1 MSVSM
6 KSTKVQMYSEIERLR
21 ALLDQQQAQ
30 LAMQAESIRR
40 MQEREAKSE
49 ERATC
54 RVCDGGPGNNT
65 RCSCPTEEREVT
77 LSKIEIGKRLAV
89 LMKRSVR
96 NAQGGGFE
104 SYVDGAW
111 VAVPQRVV
119 RYACGGAA

>member
-6 KSTKVQMYSEIERLR
+6 KSTKAQMYSEIERLR
-21 ALLDQQQAQ
+21 ALCDQQEQQ
-30 LAMQAESIRR
+30 LRAARE
-40 MQEREAKSE
+40 ERKAKSE
-49 ERATC
+49 EQPAAE
-54 RVCDGGPGNNT
+54 D
-65 RCSCPTEEREVT
+65 REVT

-104 SYVDGAW
+104 SYVDGEW
-111 VAVPQRVV
+111 IAVPQRVV

>member
-6 KSTKVQMYSEIERLR
+6 KSTKAQMYGEIERLR
-21 ALLDQQQAQ
+21 TLCDQQEQQ
-30 LAMQAESIRR
+30 LRAARE
-40 MQEREAKSE
+40 ERKAKSE
-49 ERATC
+49 ERRVC

-65 RCSCPTEEREVT
+65 RCSCPTEDREVT

-104 SYVDGAW
+104 SYTDGEW